1 MLITGTN
8 RLLRSTVYSYY
19 SKNNRMSTSLKPASD
34 PESAIPG
41 ANFCLRT
48 FLAVRQ
54 LDASWVEM
62 QWRQERA
69 ERQKVGRKAQC
80 VTKDMMWFHTN
91 VSVFFYWNCG
101 AEFKETGCLRC
112 GFGLLKSVNGALF
125 SVN

>member
-48 FLAVRQ
+48 FLAQTVGCFMGG
-54 LDASWVEM
+54 DAVETGKSGAP
-62 QWRQERA
+62 E
-69 ERQKVGRKAQC
+69 GRKEGAVCDERHDVVSHQC
-80 VTKDMMWFHTN
+80 ECV
-91 VSVFFYWNCG
+91 FYWNCG